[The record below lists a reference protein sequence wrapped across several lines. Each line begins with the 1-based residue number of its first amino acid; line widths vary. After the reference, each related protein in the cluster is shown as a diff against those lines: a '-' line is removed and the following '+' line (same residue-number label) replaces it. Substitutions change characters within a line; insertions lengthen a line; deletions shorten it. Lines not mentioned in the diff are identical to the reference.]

1 MISILTL
8 LAALL
13 NVQAG
18 LTAPTSLSRF
28 PGLSN
33 FLENYVAEQQ
43 RRSESMKFTKK
54 LRANLSSILY
64 WTIFWLL
71 INEKFVS
78 PYIKSK
84 LESKIIPN

>member
-18 LTAPTSLSRF
+18 LTDPTSLSRF

-43 RRSESMKFTKK
+43 RSYPSYK
-54 LRANLSSILY
+54 RAQFMSRNAEDFAKRY
-64 WTIFWLL
+64 
-71 INEKFVS
+71 
-78 PYIKSK
+78 
-84 LESKIIPN
+84 KI

>member
-43 RRSESMKFTKK
+43 RRSDIIKFTKK
-54 LRANLSSILY
+54 TQNELVQYTVLDC
-64 WTIFWLL
+64 LL
-71 INEKFVS
+71 AFD
-78 PYIKSK
+78 
-84 LESKIIPN
+84 